1 MALMQEWQGCAEA
14 SVQWPLRFYYPDE
27 HPLWNSPSCQVSLIF
42 RDISHFASSIPFV
55 PAPSGIH
62 IYSQSMAWDLHGSR
76 WLKVAFRSCLLKQFF
91 TWVFKQSSDGPG
103 ASGSSFTSLSFLWSY
118 FLSCG
123 VSEDS
128 SRGFLKDK
136 LQNFSKFSVFW
147 KKSKARLS
155 SWDIFFF
162 PVCIFNCRVQNLKLR
177 IPLFFHTTIKRTKNV
192 LMSVFKKKPNLLKV
206 VFSYHQVP
214 GELVESDH
222 GDVWWWKTLFLFWW

>member
-76 WLKVAFRSCLLKQFF
+76 WLKVAFRSCLLKHFF
-91 TWVFKQSSDGPG
+91 TWAFKQSSDGPG
-103 ASGSSFTSLSFLWSY
+103 ASGSSFTSLSLLWSC

-128 SRGFLKDK
+128 SKDFWKTNWKTFQNSLFFLKEI
-136 LQNFSKFSVFW
+136 
-147 KKSKARLS
+147 KSQA
-155 SWDIFFF
+155 
-162 PVCIFNCRVQNLKLR
+162 LKLR
-177 IPLFFHTTIKRTKNV
+177 YIFFSCV
-192 LMSVFKKKPNLLKV
+192 YF
-206 VFSYHQVP
+206 
-214 GELVESDH
+214 
-222 GDVWWWKTLFLFWW
+222 